1 MASRRNRDDRP
12 TMIHCDRCGED
23 YSSTYK
29 RCPFCEEMDYE
40 ARQGRYSDEDEYENG
55 WYEGE
60 DGEDFEEDEPP
71 VRRGGRRLAGGAAPR
86 RGGGYGGGPS
96 MAGIIARVVSV
107 ALIIAA
113 AIIVITI
120 IMPLVSKG
128 HAEPGSSVPP
138 ESSAPVT
145 ESQPPGPENSSAPV
159 EESAQPS
166 PEVPADQTATG
177 FTLNY
182 TEFSFSDRYPDP
194 VTIRVTF
201 TPAGSTGT
209 ITWTSSDPDVASV
222 DANGRVSHGAVRG
235 RATITASMPG
245 AADQTCTVLN
255 QVTSGTS
262 SSSSGSSTGTGTGS
276 SSSTGTLSLNH
287 TDFTFSSLDNPSVQM
302 RVNGTSST
310 PAWSIGNTA
319 VATISSDGVVR
330 PAGSGTTTITCTV
343 DGQTLTCIVRCSF

>member
-1 MASRRNRDDRP
+1 MARRNRDDRP

-40 ARQGRYSDEDEYENG
+40 ARQARYDDEDQYENG

-60 DGEDFEEDEPP
+60 DGEDFSEEEAP
-71 VRRGGRRLAGGAAPR
+71 VRRGGSRLSGGRAPR

-96 MAGIIARVVSV
+96 LPGIIARVVSV

-128 HAEPGSSVPP
+128 HAEPGSSLPP
-138 ESSAPVT
+138 ESEPPVT
-145 ESQPPGPENSSAPV
+145 ESQTPGPEDTTPPAESVQP
-159 EESAQPS
+159 SAQPS
-166 PEVPADQTATG
+166 PEIPEGQTATG

-194 VTIRVTF
+194 VTLRATF
-201 TPAGSTGT
+201 TPAGTTGA

-222 DANGRVSHGAVRG
+222 DANGRVSHGSVRG
-235 RATITASMPG
+235 RATISASMPG

-262 SSSSGSSTGTGTGS
+262 SSGGGTSGGGS
-276 SSSTGTLSLNH
+276 ASTGTLSLNH
-287 TDFTFSSLDNPSVQM
+287 TDFTFSAPDNPSVQM

-310 PAWSIGNTA
+310 PSWSIGNTA
-319 VATISSDGVVR
+319 VATISADGVVR

>member
-1 MASRRNRDDRP
+1 MARRNRDDRP

-40 ARQGRYSDEDEYENG
+40 AQQARYEDEDEYEDG

-60 DGEDFEEDEPP
+60 DDYEDDAPP
-71 VRRGGRRLAGGAAPR
+71 RRGGRHLAGDHTPR

-96 MAGIIARVVSV
+96 LPGIIAKVVSV
-107 ALIIAA
+107 AL
-113 AIIVITI
+113 

-128 HAEPGSSVPP
+128 NAEPGSSLPP
-138 ESSAPVT
+138 ESEPPVT
-145 ESQPPGPENSSAPV
+145 ESQTPGTEDTTPPV
-159 EESAQPS
+159 EESVQPSAQPT
-166 PEVPADQTATG
+166 PEVPEGQTATG

-182 TEFSFSDRYPDP
+182 SEFSFSDRYPDP
-194 VTIRVTF
+194 VTLRATF
-201 TPAGSTGT
+201 IPAGTTGT
-209 ITWTSSDPDVASV
+209 ITWTSSDPSVASV
-222 DANGRVSHGAVRG
+222 DANGRVSHGSVRG

-262 SSSSGSSTGTGTGS
+262 SSGTGGGTTGGSST
-276 SSSTGTLSLNH
+276 STGTLSLNH
-287 TDFTFSSLDNPSVQM
+287 TDFTFSGPDNPSVQM

-310 PAWSIGNTA
+310 PTWSIGNTA
-319 VATISSDGVVR
+319 VATISADGVVR
-330 PAGSGTTTITCTV
+330 PVGSGTTTITCTV